1 MKQIFVALFLLAST
15 AVGQDLTLKP
25 GSIIKFNDTD
35 SSHAVGIKGPG
46 VVSSNINFTLPAADG
61 FPGQVLTTNGAG
73 AWSWANSGTGSG
85 INDGDKGDITVSG
98 GGAVWS
104 IDTGAVSMTE
114 LGLSDPNADVLLF
127 WDDSAN
133 SLSNLSLGTNLS
145 ITGTTLNVTGVSSSL
160 NNTNV
165 GYGNAS
171 NVLTG
176 ESEFTYD
183 AAGNTLYV
191 DKVRL
196 GSGVLSKTANADTL
210 AFIGGIGSENVVFN
224 LAVSDTISLTS
235 SSGVDMWDFGSLNVK
250 VPTEVYDAAG
260 WNGDLTV
267 PTKDAVR
274 DKIEA
279 LTLGNSTLT
288 STYVG
293 YGDVTNVLTGE
304 ADFTYNSGTDTLKV
318 GTLQLGSGSSIFSTA
333 TPTIKFS
340 NLIDGEDITLAIG
353 LAGSNTA
360 LLESSTGINVFDFGT
375 VAAKVPQEV
384 YDSTGW
390 NGNLTAPTKDAVRD
404 KVETLQ
410 PLDSDLTAIAALTT
424 QSFGRSLLE
433 RGTDASTRTWINAAA
448 LSANTFTA
456 NQTLTTTSTPAWIV
470 NRTGGKNAAF
480 MAGTGGAVLSYDD
493 TGFFGILRSTNANNL
508 SNPGQFGTYSMYIES
523 DGDIGIGNQA
533 PTTKLDVT
541 GTVKAT
547 AFVGDGSGLTGI
559 ALAGDYIESN
569 VNIED
574 LSDNSLASQITFE
587 SGYVLQGPSVTSL
600 PALVGTVMDLTEY
613 GGVHS
618 ATSNATLTFSGSP
631 ATGQVFLLSITA
643 DGTQRTTTIPS
654 AYSINTGANITSVV
668 TPANTT
674 QYLTFRRESARWV
687 VFGDPTPVTGTGN
700 YVLSNTPTFSSE
712 AAPTVD
718 AIGEIAVDN
727 NLWAASRGAMLHY
740 DGTAATALVGVL
752 TSDTPSNG
760 QVPTWNTGGSITWE
774 TPSAGPGGSS
784 LTSTYVGYGNGSN
797 ALTGEAAFTY
807 NEGTDTLS
815 VTNMSISTLN
825 TTTLVPSAIEFEG
838 STPDTI
844 ETSLVAA
851 NPTGTDKTITLPN
864 ADGYVTLSQGGP
876 IGNTRIPFANA
887 DGVFT
892 SDAAFTYN
900 DGTDTLSVTNFS
912 IVTLNSSLVNTDAIK
927 FEGSTPDLFETQV
940 GVEDPTA
947 DRTWTIPDVSDTFA
961 GLAAT
966 QTLTNKTINLTSN
979 TLLATSAQMRT
990 ALSDET
996 GTGAAVFAGGNIG
1009 TATATTPD
1017 ANDNDTSVATTAY
1030 VQGEIAGLAGGP
1042 STGSFG
1048 VTVDGGGTVLTTGSK
1063 GTVIVPFACT
1073 ITGWSIVADQAGS
1086 VTFDVDKAADG
1097 ASTNPSVSIV
1107 ASAAP
1112 ALSTDQIERSTT
1124 LTGWTTA
1131 VAANDV
1137 IEFEVTGS
1145 PATIT
1150 RATLQIYYTQ

>member
-235 SSGVDMWDFGSLNVK
+235 SSGVNMWDFGALNVK

-279 LTLGNSTLT
+279 ITLGNSTLT

-410 PLDSDLTAIAALTT
+410 PLDPDLTAIAALTT
-424 QSFGRSLLE
+424 QPFGRSLLE
-433 RGTDASTRTWINAAA
+433 RGTDASTRTWINAAG
-448 LSANTFTA
+448 LTANTFTGMQTVPTEVYGAGWNGSMTVPTKDALYDKIETLADPNTAVAWLDNIRQTFNPGSLQPGINVGSIAGDPSSPINGDLWYDSTA
-456 NQTLTTTSTPAWIV
+456 NELTAHINGSNVALGAGGGSAALTNTYIGYGAGGVLSGEAAFTYDAGTNTMTVGAMNVTDLNTTNLNAGNLLFEGTPNDWETTLTVADPTADRTWTFPNETDTVVGLAATQTLTNKTLTSPTLATPTI
-470 NRTGGKNAAF
+470 TGAITLPDNVEQVF
-480 MAGTGGAVLSYDD
+480 
-493 TGFFGILRSTNANNL
+493 
-508 SNPGQFGTYSMYIES
+508 NPGAANAGL
-523 DGDIGIGNQA
+523 N
-533 PTTKLDVT
+533 
-541 GTVKAT
+541 
-547 AFVGDGSGLTGI
+547 VGSI
-559 ALAGDYIESN
+559 AGDPSAPNNGAIWYDSTANELTARINGGN
-569 VNIED
+569 V
-574 LSDNSLASQITFE
+574 
-587 SGYVLQGPSVTSL
+587 
-600 PALVGTVMDLTEY
+600 ALGA
-613 GGVHS
+613 GGV
-618 ATSNATLTFSGSP
+618 
-631 ATGQVFLLSITA
+631 
-643 DGTQRTTTIPS
+643 
-654 AYSINTGANITSVV
+654 
-668 TPANTT
+668 
-674 QYLTFRRESARWV
+674 
-687 VFGDPTPVTGTGN
+687 
-700 YVLSNTPTFSSE
+700 
-712 AAPTVD
+712 
-718 AIGEIAVDN
+718 
-727 NLWAASRGAMLHY
+727 
-740 DGTAATALVGVL
+740 
-752 TSDTPSNG
+752 
-760 QVPTWNTGGSITWE
+760 
-774 TPSAGPGGSS
+774 SS

-797 ALTGEAAFTY
+797 ALTGKSTFTF
-807 NEGTDTLS
+807 NE
-815 VTNMSISTLN
+815 
-825 TTTLVPSAIEFEG
+825 
-838 STPDTI
+838 
-844 ETSLVAA
+844 
-851 NPTGTDKTITLPN
+851 
-864 ADGYVTLSQGGP
+864 
-876 IGNTRIPFANA
+876 
-887 DGVFT
+887 
-892 SDAAFTYN
+892 
-900 DGTDTLSVTNFS
+900 GTDTLSVTNFS
-912 IVTLNSSLVNTDAIK
+912 IVALNSSLVNTDAIK

-966 QTLTNKTINLTSN
+966 QTLTNKTISLASN
-979 TLLATSAQMRT
+979 TLTATSAQMRT
-990 ALSDET
+990 AISDKT
-996 GTGAAVFAGGNIG
+996 GTGAAVFAGGDIG
-1009 TATATTPD
+1009 AATATTPAAD
-1017 ANDNDTSVATTAY
+1017 DNDTSVATTAY
-1030 VQGEIAGLAGGP
+1030 VQGELAGLGGVGGDYVPAPYTATFAKNKNIHRAQP
-1042 STGSFG
+1042 SDTGTWQYVGFPPFSTLSPSTIATVAPTATLSRGNRYTLTATTGSFG
-1048 VTVDGGGTVLTTGSK
+1048 ASGNTYWHSKKNWTFWMRVTIGGEIGTTERYWFGLCPSTPLLLNSLEGSIAFRFAPNASDTNWMVYSDDDDSAATVQSTGVTPAIDTEYFMVIHKTGTNINFYINGTQVGTTHSYDGTSGVALAPYIAGRTATSQTS
-1063 GTVIVPFACT
+1063 T
-1073 ITGWSIVADQAGS
+1073 ITIS
-1086 VTFDVDKAADG
+1086 
-1097 ASTNPSVSIV
+1097 
-1107 ASAAP
+1107 
-1112 ALSTDQIERSTT
+1112 
-1124 LTGWTTA
+1124 
-1131 VAANDV
+1131 
-1137 IEFEVTGS
+1137 EVGCES
-1145 PATIT
+1145 SM
-1150 RATLQIYYTQ
+1150 

>member
-25 GSIIKFNDTD
+25 GAIIKFNDTD

-46 VVSSNINFTLPAADG
+46 VVSSNINFTLPATDG
-61 FPGQVLTTNGAG
+61 LPGQVLTTDGAG
-73 AWSWANSGTGSG
+73 AWSWANGGAGSG
-85 INDGDKGDITVSG
+85 VNDGDKGDITVSG

-235 SSGVDMWDFGSLNVK
+235 SSGVDLWDFGALNVK
-250 VPTEVYDAAG
+250 VPTEVYDPAG

-274 DKIEA
+274 DKIESI
-279 LTLGNSTLT
+279 TLGSSSLT
-288 STYVG
+288 SGYVG

-304 ADFTYNSGTDTLKV
+304 AGFTYNSGTNAMTV
-318 GTLQLGSGSSIFSTA
+318 GAVILGGIASVNANGSGIFTFYNGFNNESIDLNFGVGGADTAFLTST
-333 TPTIKFS
+333 
-340 NLIDGEDITLAIG
+340 
-353 LAGSNTA
+353 
-360 LLESSTGINVFDFGT
+360 TGINLFDFGT
-375 VAAKVPQEV
+375 IAAKVPQEV
-384 YDSTGW
+384 YDATGW
-390 NGNLTAPTKDAVRD
+390 NDNLTAPTKDAVRD

-424 QSFGRSLLE
+424 QSFGRALLE
-433 RGTDASTRTWINAAA
+433 RGSEASARTWINAAA

-456 NQTLTTTSTPAWIV
+456 NQTLTTAAQPAWIV
-470 NRTGGKNAAF
+470 NRTAGKNAAF
-480 MAGTGGAVLSYDD
+480 MAGTGGAILSYDD

-559 ALAGDYIESN
+559 ALSGDFIESN

-600 PALVGTVMDLTEY
+600 PALVGTAMDLTEY

-700 YVLSNTPTFSSE
+700 YVLSNTPTFASE

-774 TPSAGPGGSS
+774 TPSAGVGSS

-815 VTNMSISTLN
+815 VTNMSIASLN
-825 TTTLVPSAIEFEG
+825 TTL
-838 STPDTI
+838 
-844 ETSLVAA
+844 L
-851 NPTGTDKTITLPN
+851 
-864 ADGYVTLSQGGP
+864 
-876 IGNTRIPFANA
+876 
-887 DGVFT
+887 
-892 SDAAFTYN
+892 
-900 DGTDTLSVTNFS
+900 
-912 IVTLNSSLVNTDAIK
+912 NTDAIK
-927 FEGSTPDLFETQV
+927 FEGSTVDAFEIQLGT
-940 GVEDPTA
+940 EDPTA
-947 DRTWTIPDVSDTFA
+947 DRTWTIPDVSDTFT

-979 TLLATSAQMRT
+979 TLLSTSAQMRT

-996 GTGAAVFAGGNIG
+996 GTGAAVFAGGDIG
-1009 TATATTPD
+1009 AATATTPA

-1030 VQGEIAGLAGGP
+1030 VQSEIAGLSGGP

-1063 GTVIVPFACT
+1063 GMVIVPFACT

-1137 IEFEVTGS
+1137 IEFEVSGS

-1150 RATLQIYYTQ
+1150 RATLQIHYTR